1 MRANVLAL
9 LLLVHAA
16 GAAAQALPGR
26 TGQPTLNEP
35 RRLDGP
41 TLSPAAL
48 VSSITVTPDSA
59 VVDAGACQQ
68 FTAQASGPTGT
79 VENVA
84 FTFAIANA
92 SAFQGDGNGAVCAMA
107 GLPESAR
114 TTVTVAV
121 PGSQVT
127 ATATL
132 VARPAYQHPA
142 TRFRQKGYGE
152 TINTSAPTGPTG
164 TATSPIPNFAGV
176 SIRPLEARLSW
187 TPFVNATGYTVMR
200 DGQIISGYQPIR
212 GSTYV
217 DTGVAPGQHGYSV
230 LASLT
235 LQDGRQVITAPSS
248 LTTIL
253 VDVLNYPPH
262 QVAWLARPNGP
273 GSQQES
279 QRYYQAIG
287 AIPDKDTFDKWKQ
300 RNLFDAAPLNHAE
313 LRSVYFNSV
322 DLEFG
327 RDMHCVEHK
336 RDRFGT
342 IGLYP
347 RANNLGLAEGEVIV
361 GAACWVA
368 NHGPE
373 PGTTG
378 FPNPTKALAEAGEGK
393 NPFAIV
399 AMEWKAGAGVK
410 FYAFGRDGRLVTAA
424 ALDSEG
430 PKFVPN
436 ACLACHG
443 GLFDSE
449 AGQVHGAAFLP
460 FDMSTFRLRPD
471 DPRGGYLPYDFAKL
485 NALVANTREGRDA
498 ITEFIDGLNREG
510 DHYVPASWAGKED
523 VYRQVI
529 KPYCRTCHLAVR
541 PDVIASAQQFQA
553 QAPRV
558 QAVLCSIGSMPH
570 AEVPFKKFWASTNP
584 YAPALLKTM
593 VNLSCGS

>member
-1 MRANVLAL
+1 MRVHLVAL
-9 LLLVHAA
+9 LLVILAA
-16 GAAAQALPGR
+16 GASAQAVPGR
-26 TGQPTLNEP
+26 SGQPGLLP
-35 RRLDGP
+35 PSQPGGP
-41 TLSPAAL
+41 TLSPGAA
-48 VSSITVTPDSA
+48 VASITVSPDSA
-59 VVDAGACQQ
+59 TVDAGACQQ
-68 FTAQASGPTGT
+68 FTAEARGPGGG
-79 VENVA
+79 VENVGP
-84 FTFAIANA
+84 FTFTLSNPT
-92 SAFQGDGNGAVCAMA
+92 AFQGDGSGSICAA
-107 GLPESAR
+107 ADLPESAR
-114 TTVTVAV
+114 TTITVGVA
-121 PGSQVT
+121 GSQVT

-132 VARPAYQHPA
+132 VALAAYQHPA
-142 TRFRQKGYGE
+142 TRFRQR
-152 TINTSAPTGPTG
+152 APGTEILTTVPAGPPG

-176 SIRPLEARLSW
+176 SVRPLEARLSW

-200 DGQIISGYQPIR
+200 DGQFISGQQPIR

-217 DTGVAPGQHGYSV
+217 DNGVAPGRHGYSV

-235 LQDGRQVITAPSS
+235 LQDGSQVITAPGS

-287 AIPDKDTFDKWKQ
+287 AIPDKDTFEKWKQ

-336 RDRFGT
+336 RDRFGA
-342 IGLYP
+342 IGLYA
-347 RANNLGLAEGEVIV
+347 RANNLYLGEGEVIV

-373 PGTTG
+373 PGTTD

-399 AMEWKAGAGVK
+399 AMEWKAGQGVK

-443 GLFDSE
+443 GLFDPQ
-449 AGQVHGAAFLP
+449 AGEIQGAAFLP
-460 FDMSTFRLRPD
+460 FDVSTFRLRSD
-471 DPRGGYLPYDFAKL
+471 LPYDSPSSTPWWPTPGRAG
-485 NALVANTREGRDA
+485 TRSPSSSTA
-498 ITEFIDGLNREG
+498 
-510 DHYVPASWAGKED
+510 
-523 VYRQVI
+523 
-529 KPYCRTCHLAVR
+529 
-541 PDVIASAQQFQA
+541 
-553 QAPRV
+553 
-558 QAVLCSIGSMPH
+558 SIGRATITSPR
-570 AEVPFKKFWASTNP
+570 AGREKRTST
-584 YAPALLKTM
+584 AR
-593 VNLSCGS
+593 